1 MNNVQSAPNGG
12 AGGVAVGVGVGIKT
26 ARSNIFNVDGL
37 PQQMAALSVDY
48 SSIRGKDVLVQP
60 TDEQLEL
67 LQKRLQDRIADNCGE
82 TIYEIGV
89 GEDGS
94 DNGLNPEQFEA
105 SVATLHLLAANI
117 DADVVKLRERRAEKG
132 QSAQFLIRK
141 HIETTDFM
149 EIRVAV
155 VGNVDAGKSTLLG
168 VLTHGELDNGRGHA
182 RQRLFRHKHEIE
194 SGRTSSVGNDIL
206 GFDGVGNVVN
216 KPDHG
221 HLDWVKI
228 CENSAKV
235 ITFIDLAGHERYL
248 KTTVFGMTGHA
259 PDFGMLM
266 IGANAG
272 IIGMTK
278 EHLGLALALAVPV
291 FVVVTKID
299 MCPANVLQDNMKLLF
314 KMLKSQGCR
323 KVPVVVR
330 SHDDVVLSATNF
342 VSERLCPIFQV
353 SNVTG
358 DNLELLKMFLNLL
371 STRMAGSESLPAE
384 FQIDDVYS
392 VPGVGT
398 VVSGTCLQGTIRL
411 NDGLMLGPD
420 AVGGFVPITI
430 KSIHRK
436 RMNVARVRC
445 GQTASFALKKIKRA
459 YLRKGMVMVSQDLK
473 PQACWEFEGEILVL
487 HHPTTISA
495 RYQAMVHCGSIRQT
509 ASIIHMSRDCLR
521 TGDKAHVKF
530 RFIKQPEYI
539 RAGQR
544 LVFREGRTKAVGNIL
559 RPLPNAAASP
569 YRPKPAKMQSRSQ
582 NGGSNGSNNQHR
594 QQGQG
599 SSSGAG
605 CSKDAGD
612 EKQNGDKR
620 EGGSRR
626 GGKRKRN
633 NRPTPSGGGAGQSNG
648 SSGLGLPL
656 GDISAPSAAEVAP
669 TGLTE

>member
-12 AGGVAVGVGVGIKT
+12 AGVVAVGVGIKT

-509 ASIIHMSRDCLR
+509 ASIIHMSRECLR

-656 GDISAPSAAEVAP
+656 GEISAPSSADAAS